1 LRCGEFE
8 RELKVDVGQ
17 HFLQGAREAK
27 VESLR
32 QDAVI
37 HEIDPVTE
45 IEFPSPA
52 GVEGTQDQPDRDALY
67 VLHLLWEKRRM
78 LFRVAAWALVLSTVI
93 AFLIP
98 NQYESSIR
106 IMPPDPMSGSGTM
119 LAALASK
126 ATPELAALAGSLI
139 GTKSS
144 GALYV
149 DLFRSRSVQDR
160 VVDRLNLQK
169 VYWSRYKQD
178 ARKKLDS
185 RTDVG
190 EDRKSGL
197 ISLSVTDKN
206 PQRARDIAQAYLEEL
221 NRLLAQVSTS
231 SARRERVFIEQRL
244 TSVKS
249 DLEDAEKQ
257 FSGFASK
264 NSTLDIKEQT
274 KAMVESAA
282 MLQGELIAAQSELQS
297 LEQIYTSN
305 NVRVRS
311 LQARVDELKRQAQNL
326 QGTDASL
333 MPDAPSTDL
342 YPPIRKLPL
351 LGVEWTDLYRRLKI
365 QETVFEL
372 LTQQYELARIQ
383 EAKEIPT
390 INVVDPANVP
400 ERKSSPHR
408 LIIILA
414 LTLLSLV
421 GAAVWIVGSE
431 RWEHV
436 DPQDPG
442 KMLAENVWREGSDR
456 VHTWLTWALVRL
468 RLSRS
473 STRDAGESSE

>member
-1 LRCGEFE
+1 M
-8 RELKVDVGQ
+8 
-17 HFLQGAREAK
+17 
-27 VESLR
+27 ESLR
-32 QDAVI
+32 QNAVI

-45 IEFPSPA
+45 IEFPSSPA
-52 GVEGTQDQPDRDALY
+52 SVEGTKDQPAGDTLY
-67 VLHLLWEKRRM
+67 VLHLLWERRRV
-78 LFRVAAWALVLSTVI
+78 LYRVAVWALVLSTI
-93 AFLIP
+93 ILFLIP
-98 NQYESSIR
+98 NQYESAIR

-160 VVDRLNLQK
+160 VIDRLNLQK

-185 RTDVG
+185 RTDVT

-197 ISLSVTDKN
+197 ISLTVTDKN
-206 PQRARDIAQAYLEEL
+206 PQRAHDIAQAYLEEL
-221 NRLLAQVSTS
+221 NHLLSQVSTS

-244 TSVKS
+244 TSVRS

-282 MLQGELIAAQSELQS
+282 MLQGELIASQSELQS

-311 LQARVDELKRQAQNL
+311 LQARVDELRRQAQNL

-333 MPDAPSTDL
+333 VPDAPPTDQM

-383 EAKEIPT
+383 EAKEIPS
-390 INVVDPANVP
+390 INVVDPANIP
-400 ERKSSPHR
+400 EKKSSPHR
-408 LIIILA
+408 LILILA

-421 GAAVWIVGSE
+421 GAAAWIVGSE
-431 RWEHV
+431 RWEHI
-436 DPQDPG
+436 DPLDPG
-442 KMLAENVWREGSDR
+442 KMLAESVWREGVDR
-456 VHTWLTWALVRL
+456 VHTWRAWARVRL
-468 RLSRS
+468 RRS
-473 STRDAGESSE
+473 SSGARDA

>member
-1 LRCGEFE
+1 
-8 RELKVDVGQ
+8 
-17 HFLQGAREAK
+17 

-37 HEIDPVTE
+37 HEIDPVAE
-45 IEFPSPA
+45 IEFSSSPA
-52 GVEGTQDQPDRDALY
+52 GVERAQDQPAEDTLY

-78 LFRVAAWALVLSTVI
+78 LYRVAAWALVLSAITV
-93 AFLIP
+93 FLIP

-160 VVDRLNLQK
+160 VIDRLNLQK
-169 VYWSRYKQD
+169 VYWSRYEED

-185 RTDVG
+185 RTAVT

-197 ISLSVTDKN
+197 ISLTVTDKN
-206 PQRARDIAQAYLEEL
+206 PQRAHDIAQAYLEEL

-244 TSVKS
+244 TSVRS

-282 MLQGELIAAQSELQS
+282 MLQGELIAEQSELQS

-333 MPDAPSTDL
+333 MPDAPATDQM
-342 YPPIRKLPL
+342 YPPIRRLPL
-351 LGVEWTDLYRRLKI
+351 LGVEWADLYRRLKI

-390 INVVDPANVP
+390 INVVDPADLP

-414 LTLLSLV
+414 LTLLSV
-421 GAAVWIVGSE
+421 VAGAMWIVGSE
-431 RWEHV
+431 RWERL

-442 KMLAENVWREGSDR
+442 KMFAESVWREGSDR
-456 VHTWLTWALVRL
+456 VRTWLRWAFVRL
-468 RLSRS
+468 RLSRA
-473 STRDAGESSE
+473 STRNTPESSE